1 MYSVVFFTNRVP
13 SKLSEELMLAGYRV
27 FEAFEVSEVLHLC
40 DTEDVDVVLISAEV
54 KDPDVI
60 EAQMRRITIRLKP
73 DAATKDL
80 ISELT
85 QLFPQRHS
93 AIQ

>member
-1 MYSVVFFTNRVP
+1 
-13 SKLSEELMLAGYRV
+13 
-27 FEAFEVSEVLHLC
+27 
-40 DTEDVDVVLISAEV
+40 VVLISAGV

>member
-1 MYSVVFFTNRVP
+1 MYSVVFFTNRVA

-40 DTEDVDVVLISAEV
+40 DTEDVDVVVISAEV